1 VKFPLRRKLIV
12 AICLPLL
19 AVYLTVLTI
28 EYRISKREALEQ
40 METYLTEVAA
50 RDAIALDKGLS
61 SIAQVA
67 QSSGQFLETFRHR
80 ESTELEK
87 LARDHLGANPQIFGI
102 GVALESPPAAA
113 GNTAS
118 PPTAAGNAESTPV
131 AGAAETHTARSVP
144 NVARYVCRTRDGK
157 GLRAM
162 DITAVN
168 YDYTRSDWY
177 LLPKLLRQPA
187 WTDPYFDEGLGGI
200 LMCSHSV
207 PLLRGDAFEGVVVAD
222 VSLERIRSQ
231 LAPAHFLGE
240 YRFVVS
246 RSGTYVYHP
255 NESYIM
261 AESVFSLAEWHNR
274 PDLTEIGHHMIAG
287 GEGVARIL
295 DPQTSQPKWCAYAN
309 VPTVGWTLAA
319 MIPEQEAL
327 ASVHQ
332 RLQRELFLFL
342 GGLGM
347 ILCVIVL
354 VSGWITKPLSRL
366 MDAAQLV
373 AQGNLDVQVEG
384 INRRDEIGKF
394 ASTFNKMVVDLKA
407 NVEATIRE
415 TNARQ
420 AIEKE
425 LQVARQIQT
434 SLLPMLRPPFPNRH
448 EFSLHADNEPALFM
462 AGDFFDFWLLDEQNL
477 AVVIAD
483 VSGKGVPAAMFMAV
497 ARTTLRNFSTP
508 GIGPGEVLNIA
519 NRLIV
524 AENEEMMFVTIFYG
538 HYHIPTGEL
547 VFANAGHNPP
557 YLVRRS
563 SEVIC
568 LEPSTGPMLGVF
580 PGVSYGESRCVLE
593 PDDLLVMYTDGVT
606 EAQDAQDKLFG
617 ESGLIDLLKRRYK
630 QPVGDICHAIIEE
643 VNEHRR
649 HEGQDDVT
657 LVLMRRSPD
666 VEPSA

>member
-1 VKFPLRRKLIV
+1 MKFPLRVKLIL

-28 EYRISKREALEQ
+28 EYRISRREALKQ

-80 ESTELEK
+80 ESTELER
-87 LARDHLGANPQIFGI
+87 LARDHLVANPQIFGI
-102 GVALESPPAAA
+102 GVALESPAEAGNAEPPAAA
-113 GNTAS
+113 GT
-118 PPTAAGNAESTPV
+118 GK
-131 AGAAETHTARSVP
+131 
-144 NVARYVCRTRDGK
+144 VARYVCRNRDGK

-162 DITAVN
+162 DITAVG
-168 YDYTRSDWY
+168 YDYTRSDWF

-207 PLLRGDAFEGVVVAD
+207 PLMQGETFEGVVVAD
-222 VSLERIRSQ
+222 VSLEHVRRQ
-231 LAPAHFLGE
+231 LAQPHFPGE

-246 RSGTYVYHP
+246 RSGTFVYHP
-255 NESYIM
+255 NESYVM

-274 PDLTEIGHHMIAG
+274 PDLAAIGRQMIAG
-287 GEGVARIL
+287 REGVARIL
-295 DPQTSQPKWCAYAN
+295 DPQTREPKWCAYAN
-309 VPTVGWTLAA
+309 VPAVGWTLAA

-327 ASVHQ
+327 APVHR
-332 RLQRELFLFL
+332 RLQRELCLFL

-354 VSGWITKPLSRL
+354 VSGWITSPLSRL
-366 MDAAQLV
+366 ADAAHLV

-508 GIGPGEVLNIA
+508 GVGPAEVLNIA

-538 HYHIPTGEL
+538 HYHVPTGEL

-557 YLVRRS
+557 FLVRRS
-563 SEVIC
+563 GEVAC

-593 PDDLLVMYTDGVT
+593 PDDVLVMYTDGVT
-606 EAQDAQDKLFG
+606 EAQDAKDRLFG
-617 ESGLIDLLKRRYK
+617 ESGLIELLKRMYK
-630 QPVGDICHAIIEE
+630 RSVGDICHAIIDE

-657 LVLMRRSPD
+657 LVVLRRSAD
-666 VEPSA
+666 EQPST